1 MGGGLKHLLEQFDVI
16 EVDLG
21 HVGNSGKSSHHA
33 WVPQVVAACSGLG
46 ALLVDL
52 GGGWWWLVVGDGC

>member
-52 GGGWWWLVVGDGC
+52 GGG